1 MGLKRGVLV
10 ISHGSPDAEWVRLV
24 DEAVSA
30 VRLPDGVPIVSSFL
44 ECVEGRL
51 IQDGIDELESRGV
64 DEMYV
69 LPLFVSS
76 GSTHVDDIRQAFG
89 LPPTAHRAGE
99 LEPFRVRRAR
109 VTVGMP
115 IDDDPIIAELIA
127 DNVRELS
134 TAPER
139 EALLLIA
146 HGSRERG
153 LNRIWRDGMR
163 NLAARVREL
172 CGFARAET
180 AMLLPDQAACVM
192 RALTKRRARGA
203 SGAVAHSA
211 DAAES
216 ANAAKVIHASNA
228 TNTADATEATK
239 AADAANG
246 VDEAEA
252 AKVADTANGVDEA
265 EAVKA
270 ADAANGVDEA
280 EAVKAA
286 DVANAPKATDAPEAT
301 DAPKAADAANEAEAA
316 DVCCAVPAA
325 GPETDAVIVAP
336 LFLSRGYFTNTVIP
350 SRLSGFEY
358 RYNGKALLPNPAI
371 SRWMERQIGTWL
383 GDGGQPG
390 KSG

>member
-1 MGLKRGVLV
+1 MGLKRGVLA
-10 ISHGSPDAEWVRLV
+10 ISHGSPDAGWVRLV
-24 DEAVSA
+24 DEAVGD
-30 VRLPDGVPIVSSFL
+30 VRLPGDVPVVSAFL

-51 IQDGIDELESRGV
+51 IQDGIDELEARGV
-64 DEMYV
+64 DEMFV

-76 GSTHVDDIRQAFG
+76 GSSHVDDIRQAFG
-89 LPPTAHRAGE
+89 LPPAAYRAGE

-109 VTVGMP
+109 VTVGLP

-192 RALTKRRARGA
+192 RALTKRQARAGDGA
-203 SGAVAHSA
+203 
-211 DAAES
+211 
-216 ANAAKVIHASNA
+216 
-228 TNTADATEATK
+228 
-239 AADAANG
+239 AADG
-246 VDEAEA
+246 
-252 AKVADTANGVDEA
+252 
-265 EAVKA
+265 
-270 ADAANGVDEA
+270 
-280 EAVKAA
+280 
-286 DVANAPKATDAPEAT
+286 
-301 DAPKAADAANEAEAA
+301 
-316 DVCCAVPAA
+316 CCAVPAA

-336 LFLSRGYFTNTVIP
+336 LFLSRGVFTNTVIP
-350 SRLSGFEY
+350 SRLAGFDY

-371 SRWMERQIGTWL
+371 SRWMERQIVSWL
-383 GDGGQPG
+383 DGAGRG
-390 KSG
+390 

>member
-1 MGLKRGVLV
+1 MPGARPGVLV
-10 ISHGSPDAEWVRLV
+10 ISHGSPDPGWVRLV
-24 DEAVSA
+24 DEAVSR
-30 VRLPDGVPIVSSFL
+30 VRLPGDVPVVSAFL

-51 IQDGIDELESRGV
+51 IQDGIDELEARGV
-64 DEMYV
+64 DEMFV

-89 LPPTAHRAGE
+89 LPPAAYRRGE
-99 LEPFRVRRAR
+99 LEPFRLRRAH

-115 IDDDPIIAELIA
+115 IDDDPIIAAIIA

-153 LNRIWRDGMR
+153 LHRIWRDGMR
-163 NLAARVREL
+163 RLAARVREL

-192 RALTKRRARGA
+192 RALTKRRAR
-203 SGAVAHSA
+203 
-211 DAAES
+211 AE
-216 ANAAKVIHASNA
+216 NG
-228 TNTADATEATK
+228 
-239 AADAANG
+239 AADG
-246 VDEAEA
+246 
-252 AKVADTANGVDEA
+252 G
-265 EAVKA
+265 
-270 ADAANGVDEA
+270 
-280 EAVKAA
+280 
-286 DVANAPKATDAPEAT
+286 
-301 DAPKAADAANEAEAA
+301 
-316 DVCCAVPAA
+316 CCAVTAA

-350 SRLSGFEY
+350 ERLAGFDY

-371 SRWMERQIGTWL
+371 SRWMERQIADWL
-383 GDGGQPG
+383 GGGGQPG
-390 KSG
+390 REGRRDGSVGAFVTGGELESGADSG

>member
-1 MGLKRGVLV
+1 MGVKRGVLV
-10 ISHGSPDAEWVRLV
+10 VSHGSPDAGWNRLV
-24 DEAVSA
+24 DEAVRA
-30 VRLPDGVPIVSSFL
+30 MRLPNGVPVVSSFL

-64 DEMYV
+64 EEMFV

-89 LPPTAHRAGE
+89 LPPAAHREGE
-99 LEPFRVRRAR
+99 LEPFRLKRAR
-109 VTVGMP
+109 VTVGKP
-115 IDDDPIIAELIA
+115 IDDDPIIAEMIA

-134 TAPER
+134 VAPER

-192 RALTKRRARGA
+192 RALTKRQARAGGGA
-203 SGAVAHSA
+203 RA
-211 DAAES
+211 DA
-216 ANAAKVIHASNA
+216 
-228 TNTADATEATK
+228 
-239 AADAANG
+239 
-246 VDEAEA
+246 
-252 AKVADTANGVDEA
+252 
-265 EAVKA
+265 
-270 ADAANGVDEA
+270 
-280 EAVKAA
+280 
-286 DVANAPKATDAPEAT
+286 
-301 DAPKAADAANEAEAA
+301 
-316 DVCCAVPAA
+316 CCAVTPA

-350 SRLSGFEY
+350 ARLSGFDY

-371 SRWMERQIGTWL
+371 SRWMERQIEDWL

-390 KSG
+390 REGWRDGAAG

>member
-1 MGLKRGVLV
+1 MARRGVLV
-10 ISHGSPDAEWVRLV
+10 ISHGSPDAGWNRLV
-24 DEAVSA
+24 DEAVQA

-51 IQDGIDELESRGV
+51 IQDGIDELEARGV
-64 DEMYV
+64 DEMFV

-89 LPPTAHRAGE
+89 LPPAAYREGE

-109 VTVGMP
+109 VTVGLP

-134 TAPER
+134 IAPER

-192 RALTKRRARGA
+192 RALTKRQARAAGGA
-203 SGAVAHSA
+203 AMHAADPA
-211 DAAES
+211 DA
-216 ANAAKVIHASNA
+216 
-228 TNTADATEATK
+228 
-239 AADAANG
+239 
-246 VDEAEA
+246 
-252 AKVADTANGVDEA
+252 
-265 EAVKA
+265 
-270 ADAANGVDEA
+270 
-280 EAVKAA
+280 
-286 DVANAPKATDAPEAT
+286 
-301 DAPKAADAANEAEAA
+301 
-316 DVCCAVPAA
+316 CCAVTPA

-350 SRLSGFEY
+350 ARLAGFAY

-371 SRWMERQIGTWL
+371 SRWMERQIANWL
-383 GDGGQPG
+383 GDGGQ
-390 KSG
+390 SGGNG

>member
-1 MGLKRGVLV
+1 MGARPGVLM
-10 ISHGSPDAEWVRLV
+10 ISHGSPDAGWVRLV
-24 DEAVSA
+24 DEAVRD
-30 VRLPDGVPIVSSFL
+30 VRLPGDVPVVSSFL

-51 IQDGIDELESRGV
+51 IQDGIDELEARGV
-64 DEMYV
+64 DEMFV

-89 LPPTAHRAGE
+89 LPPAAFREGE

-109 VTVGMP
+109 VTVGLP
-115 IDDDPIIAELIA
+115 IDDDPIIAGLIA

-134 TAPER
+134 AAPER

-192 RALTKRRARGA
+192 RALTKRQARAA
-203 SGAVAHSA
+203 SGAA
-211 DAAES
+211 
-216 ANAAKVIHASNA
+216 
-228 TNTADATEATK
+228 
-239 AADAANG
+239 
-246 VDEAEA
+246 AEA
-252 AKVADTANGVDEA
+252 AQATAAADTP
-265 EAVKA
+265 
-270 ADAANGVDEA
+270 
-280 EAVKAA
+280 
-286 DVANAPKATDAPEAT
+286 DVAVEEQAPDG
-301 DAPKAADAANEAEAA
+301 
-316 DVCCAVPAA
+316 CCAVPAA
-325 GPETDAVIVAP
+325 EPGVDAVIVAP

-350 SRLSGFEY
+350 ARLSGFDY

-371 SRWMERQIGTWL
+371 SRWMERQLEGWL
-383 GDGGQPG
+383 GGAGERV
-390 KSG
+390 